1 MVQLFSPLTIRD
13 VTFSHRAWMSPMM
26 QFAAVPDGPDTGTPT
41 DWHLQHLGARAVAG
55 AALIMMEATAIH
67 PQGRSSDYDL
77 GLWNDRQANA
87 FKRIT
92 EFIRSQGAVPGIQ
105 LVHAG
110 RKGSTGRP
118 WPDSTRQQGSWPTV
132 GASPIAF
139 GKLPAPAELS
149 IDDIAAIVKS
159 FADSANRAAA
169 AGFQVL
175 ELHGAH
181 GYLIHQFLSPHSNAR
196 TDQYGGSLENRM
208 RFALE
213 VVAAVRR
220 QWPDELPLFF
230 RVSATDWLSGDTED
244 IRPGWTV
251 NDTVELSQRLK
262 TMGVDFMD
270 ISTGGSAPDA
280 KIPVG
285 PGYQVPFAA
294 RVRKEADI
302 PTAAVGMI
310 TEPDQADD
318 IIVGEQADAVF
329 LGRAL
334 LRDPSWIRRAATQ
347 LGHALPYPPQYT
359 RAFV

>member
-1 MVQLFSPLTIRD
+1 
-13 VTFSHRAWMSPMM
+13 
-26 QFAAVPDGPDTGTPT
+26 
-41 DWHLQHLGARAVAG
+41 
-55 AALIMMEATAIH
+55 
-67 PQGRSSDYDL
+67 
-77 GLWNDRQANA
+77 
-87 FKRIT
+87 
-92 EFIRSQGAVPGIQ
+92 
-105 LVHAG
+105 
-110 RKGSTGRP
+110 
-118 WPDSTRQQGSWPTV
+118 
-132 GASPIAF
+132 
-139 GKLPAPAELS
+139 
-149 IDDIAAIVKS
+149 
-159 FADSANRAAA
+159 
-169 AGFQVL
+169 
-175 ELHGAH
+175 
-181 GYLIHQFLSPHSNAR
+181 LIHQFLSPHSNAR

-270 ISTGGSAPDA
+270 VSTGGSAPDA
-280 KIPVG
+280 KIPVA

-334 LRDPSWIRRAATQ
+334 LRDPSWIRGAAAE